1 MNIDTQTRLYG
12 VFAHPVGHSL
22 SPAMHN
28 RAFEATAY
36 NGVYLA
42 FDVPDIVPAVAAVR
56 ALNLHGLSITIPHK
70 VTIMPLLDD
79 LDPIARKIGAVNTVI
94 NREGRLTGY
103 NSDGLGV
110 VSALK
115 EKTPIENKSAAIIGA
130 GGSARAIAFSLK
142 EEGARVTIVNRS
154 HKRGETLARDLD
166 VPFLPLAD
174 FDRPMY
180 HMLINTTPVGM
191 TPHVDAM
198 PVGEHMLEPEMVVM
212 DIVYNPLATL
222 LLKTAA
228 ERGCTTVDGV
238 AMFVYQGAFQ
248 FERWTGKKAPAAIM
262 RETVMNA
269 LEKRHD

>member
-22 SPAMHN
+22 SPVMHN
-28 RAFEATAY
+28 RAFEATGH
-36 NGVYLA
+36 NGAYLA
-42 FDVPDIVPAVAAVR
+42 FDVPDITSAAAAAR
-56 ALNLHGLSITIPHK
+56 ALNIRGLSITIPHK
-70 VTIMPLLDD
+70 VAVMPLLDD
-79 LDPIARKIGAVNTVI
+79 LDPMVRKIGAVNTVV

-115 EKTPIENKSAAIIGA
+115 EKTPIENKTVVIIGA
-130 GGSARAIAFSLK
+130 GGAARAIGFSLK
-142 EEGARVTIVNRS
+142 AEGARVTIVNRS
-154 HKRGETLARDLD
+154 HKRGAALARDLD
-166 VPFLPLAD
+166 APFLPLAD
-174 FDRPMY
+174 FRRPMY
-180 HMLINTTPVGM
+180 HILINTTPVGM

-198 PVGEHMLEPEMVVM
+198 PVGEHMLEPGMVVM

-228 ERGCTTVDGV
+228 KRGCTTVDGA

-248 FERWTGKKAPAAIM
+248 FELWTGKKAPVAVM

-269 LEKRHD
+269 LGKRHD